1 MCKSSFGSIL
11 DNNSEAQKSSEAEPI
26 AQGLKRH
33 IVGSILDK
41 ISKTKSLVC
50 HALSMWN
57 GKLKDLK
64 KTSMA
69 SVKGAPQHIPTLR
82 SAPAMVFTSRLA
94 PAQ

>member
-1 MCKSSFGSIL
+1 MFKSSFGSIL

-33 IVGSILDK
+33 IVGCILDK

-50 HALSMWN
+50 HALSMN
-57 GKLKDLK
+57 GKFKDLK